1 LRDHNVQEVPL
12 GTTTFTGPVKAGT
25 IPNTSGST
33 LGRDVRNTG
42 WVLTAQSSAVT
53 QASGATDIVIP
64 ANSQIVDIKVFVTVA
79 FTGVATTFGVGT
91 TASATFLTAAA
102 ALDGAAV
109 GPLTA
114 TPGTDATRNGNWIDV
129 GTTDRKIAVTST
141 NTGSGVANI
150 VVTYLQ
156 NRDAT

>member
-1 LRDHNVQEVPL
+1 M

-33 LGRDVRNTG
+33 LGTNVKNTG
-42 WVLTAQSSAVT
+42 WVLMAQSAKFT

-64 ANSQIVDIKVFVTVA
+64 ANSQIVDIKVFVTTV
-79 FTGVATTFGVGT
+79 FDGVATTFGIGT
-91 TASATFLTAAA
+91 TASATFLTAAG
-102 ALDGAAV
+102 ALDGVAV

-141 NTGSGVANI
+141 NTGAGAATI
-150 VVTYLQ
+150 VVSYLQ
-156 NRDAT
+156 NRDLTA

>member
-1 LRDHNVQEVPL
+1 M
-12 GTTTFTGPVKAGT
+12 GTTTFTGPIKAGN

-33 LGRDVRNTG
+33 LGTDVKNTG
-42 WVLTAQSSAVT
+42 WVLMSQSSAVT
-53 QASGATDIVIP
+53 QASGATSIVIP
-64 ANSQIVDIKVFVTVA
+64 ANSQIVDIKVFVTTA
-79 FTGVATTFGVGT
+79 FTGAATTFGVGT
-91 TASATFLTAAA
+91 TASATFLTAAG
-102 ALDGAAV
+102 ALDGVAV

-114 TPGTDATRNGNWIDV
+114 SPGTDATRNGNWIDV

-141 NTGSGVANI
+141 NTGSGVGNI

>member
-1 LRDHNVQEVPL
+1 M
-12 GTTTFTGPVKAGT
+12 GTTTFTGPVKAGP

-33 LGRDVRNTG
+33 LGTNVKNTG
-42 WVLTAQSSAVT
+42 WVLMAQSSAFT

-64 ANSQIVDIKVFVTVA
+64 ANSQIVDIKVFVTTA
-79 FTGVATTFGVGT
+79 LTGAATTFGVGT
-91 TASATFLTAAA
+91 TASATFLTAAG
-102 ALDGAAV
+102 ALDGVAI

-114 TPGTDATRNGNWIDV
+114 SPGTDATRNGNWIDG

-141 NTGSGVANI
+141 NTGSGVGNI

>member
-1 LRDHNVQEVPL
+1 M

-33 LGRDVRNTG
+33 LGSNVKNTG
-42 WVLTAQSSAVT
+42 WVLMAQSSAVT

-79 FTGVATTFGVGT
+79 FTGAATTFGVGT
-91 TASATFLTAAA
+91 TASATFLTAAG

>member
-1 LRDHNVQEVPL
+1 MCKEVPV

-33 LGRDVRNTG
+33 LGQDVRNTG
-42 WVLTAQSSAVT
+42 WVLMAQSANIT

-64 ANSQIVDIKVFVTVA
+64 ANSQIVDIKVFVTA
-79 FTGVATTFGVGT
+79 IFSGTATTFGVGT
-91 TASATFLTAAA
+91 TASATFLTAAG
-102 ALDGAAV
+102 ALDAAAV

-129 GTTDRKIAVTST
+129 GTTDRKIAVTAT
-141 NTGSGVANI
+141 NTGTGTATI
-150 VVTYLQ
+150 VVSYLQ
-156 NRDAT
+156 NRNAT

>member
-1 LRDHNVQEVPL
+1 MGKTH
-12 GTTTFTGPVKAGT
+12 FSGPIKAGT
-25 IPNTSGST
+25 IQDSSGTT
-33 LGRDVRNTG
+33 LGSNVKNTG
-42 WVLTAQSSAVT
+42 WVLMAQSAAVT

-64 ANSQIVDIKVFVTVA
+64 ANSQIVDIKVFVTTA
-79 FTGVATTFGVGT
+79 FDGVASTFGIGT
-91 TASATFLTAAA
+91 TASATFLTAAG

-141 NTGSGVANI
+141 NTGAGVANI
-150 VVTYLQ
+150 VVSYLQ

>member
-1 LRDHNVQEVPL
+1 M

-33 LGRDVRNTG
+33 LGSNVKNTG
-42 WVLTAQSSAVT
+42 WVLMAQSSAFT

-64 ANSQIVDIKVFVTVA
+64 ANSQIVDIKVFITTA
-79 FTGVATTFGVGT
+79 LTGAATTFGVGT
-91 TASATFLTAAA
+91 TASATFLTAAG

-141 NTGSGVANI
+141 NTGSGVGNI

>member
-1 LRDHNVQEVPL
+1 L
-12 GTTTFTGPVKAGT
+12 GTTTFTGPVKAGP

-33 LGRDVRNTG
+33 LGTNVKNTG
-42 WVLTAQSSAVT
+42 WVLMAQSSAFT

-64 ANSQIVDIKVFVTVA
+64 ANSQIVDIKVFVTTA
-79 FTGVATTFGVGT
+79 LTGAATTFGVGT
-91 TASATFLTAAA
+91 TASATFLTAAG
-102 ALDGAAV
+102 ALDGVAI

-114 TPGTDATRNGNWIDV
+114 SPGTDATRNGNWIDV

-141 NTGSGVANI
+141 NTGSGVGNI

>member
-1 LRDHNVQEVPL
+1 V
-12 GTTTFTGPVKAGT
+12 GTTTFTGPIKAGN

-33 LGRDVRNTG
+33 LGSNVKNTG
-42 WVLTAQSSAVT
+42 WALMSQSAAFT

-64 ANSQIVDIKVFVTVA
+64 ANSQIVDIKVFITTA
-79 FTGVATTFGVGT
+79 LTGVATTFGIGT
-91 TASATFLTAAA
+91 TASATFLTAAG

-129 GTTDRKIAVTST
+129 GTTDRKIAITPT
-141 NTGSGVANI
+141 NTGDGVGNI

-156 NRDAT
+156 NRDATA